1 MSAEQASSYDF
12 DGCNFYIQEQP
23 MHENLIFSRA
33 DTDQSA
39 KPTDQVGLADSI
51 SAVAKSTRPTA
62 LVVQADSSKLAMPTA
77 PVLLADSPVTSS
89 VNSPE
94 KLPNRPDV
102 ASSDV
107 GADLEDWRT
116 PLLRYL
122 CDPSAKIDKGV
133 RRSTFKYVLHND
145 ELYRRIPEDLLLKC
159 LGSNQARVAMGEV
172 HEGICGMHQSASKM
186 KWLLHRASFYWPTMM
201 ADCFCYY
208 TDCEES
214 LLQQS

>member
-1 MSAEQASSYDF
+1 M
-12 DGCNFYIQEQP
+12 
-23 MHENLIFSRA
+23 
-33 DTDQSA
+33 
-39 KPTDQVGLADSI
+39 
-51 SAVAKSTRPTA
+51 AKSTRPTA

-122 CDPSAKIDKGV
+122 RDPSAKIDKGV
-133 RRSTFKYVLHND
+133 
-145 ELYRRIPEDLLLKC
+145 
-159 LGSNQARVAMGEV
+159 
-172 HEGICGMHQSASKM
+172 
-186 KWLLHRASFYWPTMM
+186 
-201 ADCFCYY
+201 
-208 TDCEES
+208 
-214 LLQQS
+214 